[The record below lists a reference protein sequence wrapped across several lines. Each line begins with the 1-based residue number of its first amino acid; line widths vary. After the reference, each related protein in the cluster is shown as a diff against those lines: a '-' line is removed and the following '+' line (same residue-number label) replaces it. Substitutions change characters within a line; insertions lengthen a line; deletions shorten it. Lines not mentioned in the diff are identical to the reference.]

1 MKNASP
7 GRGKRA
13 APSKKSAVAARKK
26 PAPTAAPRMR
36 AAAAAPAKRAPAPT
50 ASPAAPEQKARLLT
64 PAAKTRPLAP
74 GDLDAVVAVDATLM
88 GRTRRA
94 YFERRLNA
102 ALRQPKL
109 HVQFAAESDGK
120 LTGYALG
127 RVLEGEFGRTK
138 PGLRLEVI
146 SVARGAQGRGIGWVL
161 HATLEAAARKRG
173 IADLRTATPWRDSAM
188 LRFLAATGYTLS
200 GALVLDCAL
209 HDNPLLTRPE
219 SVASPS
225 REKAGDANDWSA
237 PQANDYEQLARDV
250 ADVRLLSA
258 KDLEDVVRIDRHV
271 TGRDRRAY
279 VQHALDEALRETGVR
294 ISLAA
299 RMDGIMAGYVMARA
313 DLGDFGRTEPVA
325 VIDTL
330 GVAPEYA
337 HRGVGHA
344 LLQQLFLNLNA
355 LRIERVETVVAVQ
368 ALPLLG
374 FFLDAGFAPAQ
385 RLAFVKRLS

>member
-1 MKNASP
+1 MNA
-7 GRGKRA
+7 RTARRAKRA
-13 APSKKSAVAARKK
+13 APGKSAAARRK
-26 PAPTAAPRMR
+26 PAAAATARPAARRARAPE
-36 AAAAAPAKRAPAPT
+36 AAAPAPAGHG
-50 ASPAAPEQKARLLT
+50 RLLT

-74 GDLDAVVAVDATLM
+74 ADLDAVVAIDATLM

-102 ALRQPKL
+102 ALRQPRL
-109 HVQFAAESDGK
+109 HLQFAAESDGR
-120 LTGYALG
+120 LVGYALA
-127 RVLEGEFGRTK
+127 RVLEGEFGRTR

-146 SVARGAQGRGIGWVL
+146 SVARGAQGRGIGWAL
-161 HATLEAAARKRG
+161 HAALEEAARKRG
-173 IADLRTATPWRDSAM
+173 LGEMRTATPWRDTAM
-188 LRFLAATGYTLS
+188 LRFLAATGYAID
-200 GALVLDCAL
+200 GALVLDSAL
-209 HDNPLLTRPE
+209 RDNPLLTRPE
-219 SVASPS
+219 SIASPA
-225 REKAGDANDWSA
+225 RDKGGDPNDWSA
-237 PQANDYEQLARDV
+237 PQANDFEQLARDV
-250 ADVRLLSA
+250 ADVRLLVA
-258 KDLEDVVRIDRHV
+258 KDLDEVARIDRHV

-299 RMDGIMAGYVMARA
+299 RVDGIMAGYVMARA

-374 FFLDAGFAPAQ
+374 FFLDTGFAPAQ
-385 RLAFVKRLS
+385 RLAFVKRLD

>member
-1 MKNASP
+1 MNA
-7 GRGKRA
+7 RTARRATRA
-13 APSKKSAVAARKK
+13 APEKERAAARRK
-26 PAPTAAPRMR
+26 
-36 AAAAAPAKRAPAPT
+36 AAAAPKARAAAKRAPAPK
-50 ASPAAPEQKARLLT
+50 ARAAAPQQKSRLLT

-74 GDLDAVVAVDATLM
+74 SDLDAVVAIDATLM

-94 YFERRLNA
+94 YFERRLSA

-109 HVQFAAESDGK
+109 HIQFAAETDGK
-120 LTGYALG
+120 LAGYALA
-127 RVLEGEFGRTK
+127 RVLEGEFGRSK

-146 SVARGAQGRGIGWVL
+146 SVARAVQGRGVGWAL
-161 HATLEAAARKRG
+161 HAALEEAARKRG
-173 IADLRTATPWRDSAM
+173 LAELRTATPWRDTAM
-188 LRFLAATGYTLS
+188 LRFLAATGYAID
-200 GALVLDCAL
+200 GALVLDSAL
-209 HDNPLLTRPE
+209 RDNPLLTQPE
-219 SVASPS
+219 SFASPS
-225 REKAGDANDWSA
+225 RDKPGDPNDWSA

-250 ADVRLLSA
+250 AEVRLLTA
-258 KDLEDVVRIDRHV
+258 KDLDDVVRIDRHI

-344 LLQQLFLNLNA
+344 LMQQLFLNLNA

-374 FFLDAGFAPAQ
+374 FFLDTGFAPAQ